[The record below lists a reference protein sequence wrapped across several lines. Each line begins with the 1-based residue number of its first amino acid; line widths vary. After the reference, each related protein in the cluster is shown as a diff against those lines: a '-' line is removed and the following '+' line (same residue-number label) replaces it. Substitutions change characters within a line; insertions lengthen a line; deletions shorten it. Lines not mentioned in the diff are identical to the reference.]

1 MGTVGSKS
9 VNILPQ
15 SSRMNPALWCR
26 GEMLP
31 AAMMF
36 CLLAVSA
43 LPLEE
48 EAGLEEVELVVG
60 VDEAKIVEKR
70 NSPTPARIAGS
81 LVENVKQVLAR
92 FLDLALIYS
101 ADQPIPEPACGLQ
114 QRVRPADLPADRLQG
129 GRGPR
134 PSRFRA
140 RLLAQDG
147 LHRLPGR
154 VRGGGWALLP

>member
-1 MGTVGSKS
+1 
-9 VNILPQ
+9 
-15 SSRMNPALWCR
+15 
-26 GEMLP
+26 MLP
-31 AAMMF
+31 AVMMF

-70 NSPTPARIAGS
+70 NSPAPARIAGS
-81 LVENVKQVLAR
+81 LVENVKQVLTR
-92 FLDLALIYS
+92 FPLLASIPSAIENRKSKIHRYS

-134 PSRFRA
+134 SPRFRP

>member
-1 MGTVGSKS
+1 
-9 VNILPQ
+9 
-15 SSRMNPALWCR
+15 
-26 GEMLP
+26 MLP
-31 AAMMF
+31 AVMMF

-81 LVENVKQVLAR
+81 LVENVKQVLTR
-92 FLDLALIYS
+92 FPLLASIPS

-134 PSRFRA
+134 SPRFRP